1 MCDTSY
7 KTTAFL
13 VHLSML
19 ILTARELILLSEL
32 LDRTLITSNTNVTAT
47 LIILSFFVHDSS
59 ATHTHCFPN
68 GAHLHIL
75 CLVASFILS
84 LKTITTLA
92 LGSSWHPT
100 SS

>member
-13 VHLSML
+13 VHLSMQ
-19 ILTARELILLSEL
+19 ILTARELILVSEL

-59 ATHTHCFPN
+59 ATHTYCLPN
-68 GAHLHIL
+68 GSTYTSYVWWLL
-75 CLVASFILS
+75 SFFL
-84 LKTITTLA
+84 
-92 LGSSWHPT
+92 
-100 SS
+100 